1 MEPWGTPQGPQP
13 GDNDSTVG
21 AAKLLSKRQEANQL
35 RAMSLIH
42 TQDFRRT
49 IKMMINFVKGCA
61 RVRKD

>member
-13 GDNDSTVG
+13 GDNHSPVV
-21 AAKLLSKRQEANQL
+21 AAELPSKRQKAIQL
-35 RAMSLIH
+35 RAVSLLH

-61 RVRKD
+61 QVRKD